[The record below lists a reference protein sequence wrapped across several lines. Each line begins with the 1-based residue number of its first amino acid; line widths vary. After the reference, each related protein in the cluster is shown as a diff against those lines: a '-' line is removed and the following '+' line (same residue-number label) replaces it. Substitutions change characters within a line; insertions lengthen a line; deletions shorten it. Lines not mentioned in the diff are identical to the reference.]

1 MVYINMRY
9 TVADYEQWRS
19 VFDANDALRRAAGC
33 SGINQVYRDADDPKT
48 VTLVM
53 EWDNADNARKFL
65 DDPALRERMK
75 AAGVVGAAAVRTIM
89 TRA

>member
-1 MVYINMRY
+1 MVYISMRY
-9 TVADYEQWRS
+9 AVADYATWRG
-19 VFDANDALRRAAGC
+19 VFDSNDGTRRAAGC
-33 SGINQVYRDADDPKT
+33 TGATQVYRDVDDLNT

-53 EWDNADNARKFL
+53 EWDSAENARKFL

-75 AAGVVGAAAVRTIM
+75 SAGVTGAPIVRTIF